1 MTYSHSKLTRYDSLF
16 EDFLVNIALTRTQS
30 SLIDETLSE
39 AIGLFITHYNDL
51 DVYVQGSYAMGT
63 IVKPLTANQS
73 KNGVA
78 GEYDI
83 DIVLERSEWESP
95 TQSLTGIREVLL
107 DEYAQKVDDKERE
120 SCERVYHSKDSNTE
134 VKFHADYVPILLK
147 YNVLR
152 YVTKRSDDS
161 WFRSD
166 TKELKDWFLEYVSDK
181 PFIQGLIV
189 ILKRIRDVAE
199 LTDELP
205 SICITSIVCEYY
217 EQSESYAEDLIAILD
232 RIVSIFSQP
241 YSDIHIKLPTT
252 NEDLAR
258 KIKSADC
265 NRIRIAFQ
273 SCLSMLRNEFL
284 LKDNPDLKNVQKH
297 LSDDFPAS
305 LENYP
310 ECLEALRRRDIG
322 IELDGSLKKVAIS
335 EVAKK
340 ADLIEKAAWYKF
352 IGKGKPLQF
361 VASDYD
367 KAKYG
372 IRWQVLNAKGSADRR
387 GSLFKGKGKSGAE
400 NSNEFMNYETER
412 YDGVHWIKYF
422 IFEKQSRKVVEIGKK
437 FYVEVKN

>member
-205 SICITSIVCEYY
+205 SICITSI
-217 EQSESYAEDLIAILD
+217 
-232 RIVSIFSQP
+232 
-241 YSDIHIKLPTT
+241 
-252 NEDLAR
+252 
-258 KIKSADC
+258 
-265 NRIRIAFQ
+265 
-273 SCLSMLRNEFL
+273 
-284 LKDNPDLKNVQKH
+284 
-297 LSDDFPAS
+297 
-305 LENYP
+305 
-310 ECLEALRRRDIG
+310 
-322 IELDGSLKKVAIS
+322 
-335 EVAKK
+335 
-340 ADLIEKAAWYKF
+340 
-352 IGKGKPLQF
+352 
-361 VASDYD
+361 
-367 KAKYG
+367 
-372 IRWQVLNAKGSADRR
+372 
-387 GSLFKGKGKSGAE
+387 
-400 NSNEFMNYETER
+400 
-412 YDGVHWIKYF
+412 
-422 IFEKQSRKVVEIGKK
+422 
-437 FYVEVKN
+437 